1 LKERFVFYPKTF
13 GPWWFWPGGFDLL
26 GVLTVK
32 VELMLLLIELKG
44 PRRGIKEGLID
55 EVQPGLSILVF
66 IND

>member
-13 GPWWFWPGGFDLL
+13 GPWWLWPGGLDLL
-26 GVLTVK
+26 GVLPVK
-32 VELMLLLIELKG
+32 VKLMLLLVELKG

-55 EVQPGLSILVF
+55 EVQPGLSFLVF